1 MANVDFLHER
11 LGRLKVALRAGKD
24 KEVAEAL
31 GLSEKAFNARKARNS
46 FPEKELR
53 ALAQQRPE
61 LGIDVEYVLT
71 GGTLSQHQRLSQD
84 KAYEF
89 TRAMDVL
96 PEDKAHLLD
105 LLDRSGMTM
114 ARSNASRARVYE
126 DITEVLRLCSDDTVE
141 LALKL
146 VVKLYRAELAEN
158 NSTRGGVMK
167 GEI

>member
-1 MANVDFLHER
+1 MNFFEEATL
-11 LGRLKVALRAGKD
+11 RLKQQLAVTQD
-24 KEVAEAL
+24 KEVAHFL
-31 GLSEKAFNARKARNS
+31 GLSPRAWAGRKQGS
-46 FPEKELR
+46 TFPEKELR

>member
-71 GGTLSQHQRLSQD
+71 GGTLSQHQR
-84 KAYEF
+84 
-89 TRAMDVL
+89 
-96 PEDKAHLLD
+96 
-105 LLDRSGMTM
+105 
-114 ARSNASRARVYE
+114 RVYE